1 VCRQQERF
9 LSAFEPCEFS
19 AGQHIVRQDDMGDRF
34 FIIVSGE
41 VIVFDEKKQ
50 MKLCSLYAG
59 SHFGEFRYALSCVR

>member
-1 VCRQQERF
+1 
-9 LSAFEPCEFS
+9 
-19 AGQHIVRQDDMGDRF
+19 MGDRF